1 MSALPPEAD
10 MLIVGINVCYV
21 PIADIGVRELGRT
34 GAPLGELE
42 NRVASSQPF
51 NRIRRLPD
59 RRFLSWTRLEATL
72 FVMETHLDIGL
83 VTNY

>member
-21 PIADIGVRELGRT
+21 PLTDIGVRTGRT

-51 NRIRRLPD
+51 NRIRRLPS
-59 RRFLSWTRLEATL
+59 RRFLSWTRLEA
-72 FVMETHLDIGL
+72 
-83 VTNY
+83 